1 MRNATTKI
9 TTRRMTQPAMM
20 PPNCPLVSPPAGEVA
35 ATFST
40 GEGIVVTFATVVVG
54 PASETVLATVLATD
68 GGVGVILP
76 TLFEVI
82 VST

>member
-20 PPNCPLVSPPAGEVA
+20 PPNCPLVSPPAREVA

-54 PASETVLATVLATD
+54 PASETVLATD